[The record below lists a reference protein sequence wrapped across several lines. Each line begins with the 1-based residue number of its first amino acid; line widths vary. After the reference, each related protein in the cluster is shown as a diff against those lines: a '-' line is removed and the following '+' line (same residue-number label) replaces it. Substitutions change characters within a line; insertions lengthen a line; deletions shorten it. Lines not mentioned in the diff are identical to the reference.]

1 MKIARVAATPL
12 HVPVVLDAAGIEKK
26 TSLSVCLAEVH
37 ADDGRVGYG
46 LTAITEEEVVAAII
60 NDVVSDN
67 LKNEDPLAHERI
79 WE

>member
-1 MKIARVAATPL
+1 M
-12 HVPVVLDAAGIEKK
+12 

-60 NDVVSDN
+60 NEWAPTSENDTGSYVRAVAKE
-67 LKNEDPLAHERI
+67 LKR
-79 WE
+79 